1 MDWLKKIAI
10 TVAVLAYALFLAWG
24 ATAMFGGTSYPVTR
38 CKDVHWIQGDTTK
51 GAGIKRVS
59 PCVVSDFN

>member
-1 MDWLKKIAI
+1 MKTLAIA
-10 TVAVLAYALFLAWG
+10 VLVLAYAAFIVWG
-24 ATAMFGGTSYPVTR
+24 ATAIFGGTSYPVTQ

-59 PCVVSDFN
+59 PCSAGVVF